1 MPTFF
6 LKFVESD
13 PQNKYM
19 SFIDRRNMI
28 YKIPYDEFNS
38 LKNSV
43 VPKSPWVVPKSIS
56 DAMAIGGHVINLNGD
71 YSDLKPGNFLKLN
84 QEKLFIKYDGPE
96 GSVIK
101 FQKVRFVELKECTFL
116 KIINENGELKH
127 DFT

>member
-38 LKNSV
+38 LKNS
-43 VPKSPWVVPKSIS
+43 VVPKSIS

-96 GSVIK
+96 GAEIK

>member
-28 YKIPYDEFNS
+28 YKIPYNEFNFN
-38 LKNSV
+38 K
-43 VPKSPWVVPKSIS
+43 KWVEYRKVY
-56 DAMAIGGHVINLNGD
+56 NLTNC
-71 YSDLKPGNFLKLN
+71 LEPGNFLKLI

-96 GSVIK
+96 GAEIK

>member
-13 PQNKYM
+13 RRNKYM

-28 YKIPYDEFNS
+28 YKIPYNEFNS
-38 LKNSV
+38 LKNS
-43 VPKSPWVVPKSIS
+43 VVPKSIS

-71 YSDLKPGNFLKLN
+71 YLDLKPGNFLKLN

>member
-13 PQNKYM
+13 RRNKYM

-43 VPKSPWVVPKSIS
+43 VPKSIS
-56 DAMAIGGHVINLNGD
+56 DAMATGGHVINLNGD

-96 GSVIK
+96 GAEIK

>member
-43 VPKSPWVVPKSIS
+43 VPKSIS
-56 DAMAIGGHVINLNGD
+56 DAMATGGHVINLNGD

-96 GSVIK
+96 GAEIK
-101 FQKVRFVELKECTFL
+101 FQKVQFVELKECTFL
-116 KIINENGELKH
+116 RIINKNGELKH